1 MTDLVPNLSTA
12 CVLLVEDDRA
22 LRELVATYLRQNA
35 LNVIEAGDGMEMRAA
50 LAREAIDLIV
60 LDLMLPGEDGLSLL
74 RSLRAQSETPV
85 IIASARGDE
94 VDRIVGLEVGADD
107 YLAKPFGPREL
118 LARVRAVLRRAHPV
132 QAAASTSSRCQFGGY
147 QLDLQQHTLMRDD
160 QEVALTSG
168 EFNLLRILCEHANR
182 VLSRDQLITL
192 LKGYERNP
200 FDRSVD
206 VRITRLRRKIE
217 PKPDTP
223 VFIRTIW
230 GEGYL
235 FSPQGDR
242 ST

>member
-132 QAAASTSSRCQFGGY
+132 QAAASTPSRCQFGGY

>member
-1 MTDLVPNLSTA
+1 MTDLLRNASTA
-12 CVLLVEDDRA
+12 SVLLVEDDRA

-132 QAAASTSSRCQFGGY
+132 QAAASTSTRCQFGGY
-147 QLDLQQHTLMRDD
+147 QLDIQQHTLMRDD

>member
-132 QAAASTSSRCQFGGY
+132 QAAASTPSRCQFGGY

-242 ST
+242 AT